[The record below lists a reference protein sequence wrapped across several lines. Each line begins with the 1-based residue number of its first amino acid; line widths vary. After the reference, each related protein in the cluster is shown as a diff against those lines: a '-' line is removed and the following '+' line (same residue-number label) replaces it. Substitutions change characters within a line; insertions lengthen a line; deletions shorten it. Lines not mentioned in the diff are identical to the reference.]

1 MSVMQRF
8 RSMMLRGRLNELMQ
22 EAVKL
27 GADETAIA
35 KTLDELQRLDPT
47 PRTDLF
53 ARDGGYVHESFKI
66 IETKE
71 NKAP

>member
-22 EAVKL
+22 EAVIQ

-35 KTLDELQRLDPT
+35 KTLDEFQRLDQT
-47 PRTDLF
+47 HITDLF
-53 ARDGGYVHESFKI
+53 SRVCVYVHESFKI

>member
-22 EAVKL
+22 EAVKQ

-53 ARDGGYVHESFKI
+53 GDVS
-66 IETKE
+66 E
-71 NKAP
+71 NGK